1 MCCRSII
8 NVMQEKQASQD
19 RDMAELKNDI
29 GELRTQLV
37 TERDLVRHLRAHA
50 ADAAWALAD
59 VKRSHDQV
67 DDCRRSVD

>member
-1 MCCRSII
+1 
-8 NVMQEKQASQD
+8 MQEKQASQD

-37 TERDLVRHLRAHA
+37 SERDLVRHLRSHA

-67 DDCRRSVD
+67 DDCQRSVD